1 MARNRMT
8 ITDYLADTEEP
19 VDELWLAQ
27 ILSEAQG
34 ALDQL
39 AQEQGWEPKDEPK

>member
-8 ITDYLADTEEP
+8 ITDYLAHTEEP
-19 VDELWLAQ
+19 VDELWHQQLVLEIEQ
-27 ILSEAQG
+27 

-39 AQEQGWEPKDEPK
+39 EQEIGKEAGE